1 MSVFRKRRPLPLECG
16 RPPERS
22 HPAVLSSPQ
31 RGNYS
36 RGDLAQQLRARVQK
50 DVPSPRP
57 RSATPPGLC
66 AGPRGLR
73 RTGRPGG
80 LWRGKDVRASV
91 PAEREG
97 GRGVCPVAASVRTAR
112 HTRKPAPSGRHAVL
126 LSTFSVGRGDVTA
139 SLRLCSFEARAKQ
152 TARGRCS
159 LTPRSPWNLS
169 PHWSLDKLQGSSE
182 SSPKAGDGGERAAER
197 SLRPWQSPCSGAR
210 PSSPSPSAGRA
221 P

>member
-1 MSVFRKRRPLPLECG
+1 MRPSSRKVPPRRSFESPERKLQPGGIWPSSSEPGCRRTSPPPGRARPHHPASALGRAVSG
-16 RPPERS
+16 RPAA
-22 HPAVLSSPQ
+22 PAASGAGRTSGPAFRQ
-31 RGNYS
+31 RG
-36 RGDLAQQLRARVQK
+36 REAGACA
-50 DVPSPRP
+50 
-57 RSATPPGLC
+57 PGA
-66 AGPRGLR
+66 AG
-73 RTGRPGG
+73 
-80 LWRGKDVRASV
+80 
-91 PAEREG
+91 
-97 GRGVCPVAASVRTAR
+97 VRTDAAR
-112 HTRKPAPSGRHAVL
+112 HARKPAPSGRHAVL

-139 SLRLCSFEARAKQ
+139 SLRLCSFEARAEQ

>member
-1 MSVFRKRRPLPLECG
+1 MSA
-16 RPPERS
+16 
-22 HPAVLSSPQ
+22 AVLQKGPTPPFF
-31 RGNYS
+31 RVPREETTAG
-36 RGDLAQQLRARVQK
+36 GDLAQQLRARVQK

-97 GRGVCPVAASVRTAR
+97 GRGVCPGAASVRTDTTR

-139 SLRLCSFEARAKQ
+139 SLRLCSFEAHAEQ

-159 LTPRSPWNLS
+159 LTPRSPWNPS

-197 SLRPWQSPCSGAR
+197 SSGAH